1 MQLLLK
7 MNLMD
12 MRDEATI
19 DGAAA
24 VLGKFL
30 KDFEVYSH
38 PDAEKIA
45 EDHDA
50 IAVCKDMLL
59 ESQKQN
65 DEYQEMLANPN
76 EALRTMLGLTGV
88 LALGGDE
95 YTSGC
100 EDPNCMC
107 NTNPAEDAEYTKD
120 GDFTNA

>member
-1 MQLLLK
+1 MQLMLK

-24 VLGKFL
+24 ILGKFL
-30 KDFEVYSH
+30 KDFEAYAH
-38 PDAEKIA
+38 PDAEKITEGQDSVA
-45 EDHDA
+45 ICKAMLVDA
-50 IAVCKDMLL
+50 QQQD
-59 ESQKQN
+59 
-65 DEYQEMLANPN
+65 DEFNEMLANPS

-88 LALGGDE
+88 LALGEAE

-100 EDPNCMC
+100 EDPDCMC
-107 NTNPAEDAEYTKD
+107 NTRPAADAEYTKD

>member
-1 MQLLLK
+1 MQLMLK

-24 VLGKFL
+24 ILGKFL

-38 PDAEKIA
+38 PDAEKVT
-45 EDHDA
+45 EDHT
-50 IAVCKDMLL
+50 AVCKEMLV

-65 DEYQEMLANPN
+65 DEYQEMLANPS

-88 LALGGDE
+88 LALGEDE
-95 YTSGC
+95 YPGGC

-107 NTNPAEDAEYTKD
+107 NTQPAADAEYTKD

>member
-1 MQLLLK
+1 MQLMLK

-24 VLGKFL
+24 ILGKFL

-50 IAVCKDMLL
+50 IAVCKEMLV

-65 DEYQEMLANPN
+65 DEYQEMLANPSG
-76 EALRTMLGLTGV
+76 ALRTMLGLM
-88 LALGGDE
+88 GGSTVGE
-95 YTSGC
+95 AYSSGC
-100 EDPNCMC
+100 EDPDCMC
-107 NTNPAEDAEYTKD
+107 NTQPAADAEYLKD